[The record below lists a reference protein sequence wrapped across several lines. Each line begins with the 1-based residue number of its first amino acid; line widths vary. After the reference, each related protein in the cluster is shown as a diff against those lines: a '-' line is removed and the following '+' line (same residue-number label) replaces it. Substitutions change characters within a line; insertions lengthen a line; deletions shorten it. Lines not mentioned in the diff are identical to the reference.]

1 MSLTIKLKLLLLVV
15 FLIAIAAV
23 DGLLGLHGMKNGVDG
38 LETVYNDRVV
48 PLRDLREVVDAYAV
62 NIVDTNHKV
71 RNGNLTPAD
80 GVKSI
85 EAAEKVIREKWKDYL
100 ATSLNDDEKRVIGQI
115 EPLMKRGDAA
125 TAKLKSLMSAGD
137 TEGIA
142 NFSAN
147 ELYPAIDPIT
157 NEFGKLIEIQLT
169 VAKQVF
175 DTNAS
180 QYAKLRLVVV
190 VVLLV
195 GSGLGVAV
203 SWHLIVHSV
212 VRPLTQASDAV
223 EAISQG
229 DLTRPLPAARADEV
243 GAIIAKLARMQ
254 TGLRDLISGLRSSV
268 EVVGSS
274 ANQLASSA
282 SASAKVSQ
290 SQSDAAAGMAAGI
303 EELSVSI
310 DQVDVH
316 AREAKNVTVA
326 SGTMLDESGH
336 IIHAAA
342 TGIRSIADA
351 VNATAGSIQ
360 ELEALSGQISSIVSV
375 IREIADQTNLLALNA
390 AIEAA
395 RAGEQGRGFAVV
407 ADEVRKLAERT
418 TSSTLEIASM
428 IDKIQ
433 QGARRAVTEMESGV
447 VKVNQGV
454 DLAQKAGDSVGSIR
468 TASEQVTHVVDDIG
482 QAIREQAAAARDI
495 AKRVEHIAQAAE
507 ENSAT
512 VAQTAA
518 SAHNLESLARDLDR
532 MASRFKV

>member
-15 FLIAIAAV
+15 FLIAIAAF
-23 DGLLGLHGMKNGVDG
+23 DGLMGLYGMKNSVDG

-85 EAAEKVIREKWKDYL
+85 EAAEKIIRDKWKAYL
-100 ATSLNDDEKRVIGQI
+100 ATSLDDNEKRVIAQI
-115 EPLMKRGDAA
+115 EPLMQRGDVA
-125 TAKLKSLMSAGD
+125 TARLKSLMSAGD
-137 TEGIA
+137 TDEIA
-142 NFSAN
+142 KFSAS

-157 NEFGKLIEIQLT
+157 DAFGKLIEIQLT
-169 VAKQVF
+169 VARQVF
-175 DTNAS
+175 DANTS
-180 QYAKLRLVVV
+180 QYARLRQVVV
-190 VVLLV
+190 VVLLI

-203 SWHLIVHSV
+203 SWHLIMHSV

-229 DLTRPLPAARADEV
+229 DLTRPLPAARSDEV

-254 TGLRDLISGLRSSV
+254 SGLRDLISGLRSSV

-282 SASAKVSQ
+282 SASAKVSE
-290 SQSDAAAGMAAGI
+290 SQSDAASSMAAGV

-310 DQVDVH
+310 DQVDMH
-316 AREAKNVTVA
+316 AREAKNVTAA
-326 SGTMLDESGH
+326 SGAMLDESGQ
-336 IIHAAA
+336 IIQAAA

-351 VNATAGSIQ
+351 VNASAGSLE
-360 ELEALSGQISSIVSV
+360 ELQALSGQISSIVSV

-418 TSSTLEIASM
+418 TSSTLEIATM

-433 QGARRAVTEMESGV
+433 QGARRAVAEMEAGV
-447 VKVNQGV
+447 AKVNQGV
-454 DLAQKAGDSVGSIR
+454 DLAQKAGDSVGNIR
-468 TASEQVTHVVDDIG
+468 TAGEQITRVVDEIG
-482 QAIREQAAAARDI
+482 LSIKEQAAAARDI
-495 AKRVEHIAQAAE
+495 AKRVEHIAQASE
-507 ENSAT
+507 ENSAS

-532 MASRFKV
+532 MASRFMV